1 MRWKVRDANFS
12 FCYFFRGPCQSSRT
26 NGAPQHQQIHGFSK
40 CIDVRVM
47 LVLSYLRCLFYQ
59 TSCWPS
65 RCKELLGT
73 CFAFT
78 TLVPFVRC
86 RCSLSSNQPPPLIK
100 SASVFGN
107 WSILTSDVFSTLW
120 TPEKALHSV
129 FSLTTTLLLV
139 HSAPFS
145 QTLLSTRSSFTK
157 LPFSQNN

>member
-12 FCYFFRGPCQSSRT
+12 FCYFLGSVSKQSDQWSASTSTDSRIFKMHRRQSDASPFLSSMFVLP
-26 NGAPQHQQIHGFSK
+26 NI
-40 CIDVRVM
+40 
-47 LVLSYLRCLFYQ
+47 VLS
-59 TSCWPS
+59 S

-100 SASVFGN
+100 SASVFGK

-145 QTLLSTRSSFTK
+145 QTFLSTRSSFTK